1 MEGADNKWLDN
12 RMESNSTESERAPA
26 KPRVLL
32 VEDDPV
38 SAYLIQ
44 QLFMAQD
51 LPLDHAGNGAIA
63 LEMQRQNRYRLV
75 ISDWMMPEMNG
86 VDLCRAFRGL
96 GGPYVY
102 FILCT
107 SQGQKSDRAEA
118 FDAGVDDFMT
128 KPLDRAELHIRL
140 RVALRILE
148 AEEVVQR
155 QKAELESMN
164 AKLNHLAVTDELTS
178 LYNRRRF
185 QEMLQEGIDEH
196 IRTGDQVSLI
206 LADIDRFKSLNDQ
219 FGHQAGDEAL
229 RRVADIMRQN
239 SRRHEL
245 PARYGG
251 EEFGIILQRCGLF
264 EAAIA
269 AERFRSA
276 LENASW
282 PDRPITASFGVATTG
297 VHIQTMSEL
306 VAAADQALYSAKQK
320 GRNRVE
326 LFPANQAVHAIGKG

>member
-1 MEGADNKWLDN
+1 MEKNV
-12 RMESNSTESERAPA
+12 SEVVNVPT

-44 QLFMAQD
+44 QMFQAQD
-51 LPLDHAGNGAIA
+51 LPLDHAVNGAIA
-63 LEMQRQNRYRLV
+63 LELQRQNRYRLV

-86 VDLCRAFRGL
+86 VDLCRAFREL

-107 SQGQKSDRAEA
+107 SKGQKSDRAEA
-118 FDAGVDDFMT
+118 YDAGVDDFMT
-128 KPLDRAELHIRL
+128 KPLDRSELHIRL

-155 QKAELESMN
+155 QKAELEAMN
-164 AKLNHLAVTDELTS
+164 EKLNHLAVTDELTN

-185 QEMLQEGIDEH
+185 QEMLAEGIAEH
-196 IRTGDQVSLI
+196 VRAGDQVSLI
-206 LADIDRFKSLNDQ
+206 LLDIDRFKNLNDQ

-229 RRVADIMRQN
+229 RRVASILKDN

-251 EEFGIILQRCGLF
+251 EEFGIILQRCGVH
-264 EAAIA
+264 EAVKA
-269 AERFRSA
+269 AERFRIA
-276 LENASW
+276 LESADW
-282 PDRPITASFGVATTG
+282 PDRQITASFGVAACG
-297 VHIQTMSEL
+297 PYVESLNEL
-306 VAAADQALYSAKQK
+306 VAAADRALYTAKQN

-326 LFPANQAVHAIGKG
+326 MFPENTKVAHIGK

>member
-1 MEGADNKWLDN
+1 MEKEKNK
-12 RMESNSTESERAPA
+12 
-26 KPRVLL
+26 VLL

-44 QLFMAQD
+44 QMFLAQD
-51 LPLDHAGNGAIA
+51 LPLDHAVNGAIA
-63 LEMQRQNRYRLV
+63 LDMHRRNRYRLV

-86 VDLCRAFRGL
+86 VDLCRAFRSL
-96 GGPYVY
+96 GNPYVY

-107 SQGQKSDRAEA
+107 AKGQKSDRVEA
-118 FDAGVDDFMT
+118 YDAGVDDFMT
-128 KPLDRAELHIRL
+128 KPLDRGELHIRL

-148 AEEVVQR
+148 AEEVVQK
-155 QKAELESMN
+155 QKAELEAMN
-164 AKLNHLAVTDELTS
+164 VKLNHLAVTDELTG

-185 QEMLQEGIDEH
+185 QEMLKEAVGEH
-196 IRTGDQVSLI
+196 MRAGDQLSLI
-206 LADIDRFKSLNDQ
+206 LLDIDRFKSLNDQ

-229 RRVADIMRQN
+229 RRVSQILRDH

-251 EEFGIILQRCGLF
+251 EEFAIILQRCGLM

-269 AERFRSA
+269 AERFRMA
-276 LENASW
+276 LESADW
-282 PDRPITASFGVATTG
+282 TERRITASFGVATCGLRISTPG
-297 VHIQTMSEL
+297 EL
-306 VAAADQALYSAKQK
+306 VAAADQALYAAKQN

-326 LFPANQAVHAIGKG
+326 LFPENTPVVTSGKG

>member
-1 MEGADNKWLDN
+1 MDQNFNDNEK
-12 RMESNSTESERAPA
+12 APA

-44 QLFMAQD
+44 QMFQAQD
-51 LPLDHAGNGAIA
+51 LPLDHAVNGAIA
-63 LEMQRQNRYRLV
+63 LEMHRMNRYRLV

-86 VDLCRAFRGL
+86 VDLCRAFRRL

-107 SQGQKSDRAEA
+107 SKGHRSDRVEA
-118 FDAGVDDFMT
+118 YEAGVDDFMT
-128 KPLDRAELHIRL
+128 KPLDRNELHIRL

-148 AEEVVQR
+148 AEEVVQK
-155 QKAELESMN
+155 QKAELETMN
-164 AKLNHLAVTDELTS
+164 AKLNHLAVTDELTN

-185 QEMLQEGIDEH
+185 QEMLEEGIEEH
-196 IRTGDQVSLI
+196 VRAGDQVSLI
-206 LADIDRFKSLNDQ
+206 LMDIDRFKSLNDQ

-229 RRVADIMRQN
+229 RRVAEILKVN
-239 SRRHEL
+239 ARRHEL

-251 EEFGIILQRCGLF
+251 EEFGVILQRCGQH

-269 AERFRSA
+269 AERFRAA
-276 LENASW
+276 LENAEW
-282 PDRPITASFGVATTG
+282 PDRQITASFGVATCGPCICTL
-297 VHIQTMSEL
+297 SDL
-306 VAAADQALYSAKQK
+306 VAAADQALYRAKQN

-326 LFPANQAVHAIGKG
+326 LFPENQKVQLNGKS

>member
-1 MEGADNKWLDN
+1 MDNNLTEADK
-12 RMESNSTESERAPA
+12 APVR
-26 KPRVLL
+26 PRVLL

-44 QLFMAQD
+44 QMFQAQD
-51 LPLDHAGNGAIA
+51 LPLDHAVNGAIA
-63 LEMQRQNRYRLV
+63 LEMQRKNRYRLV

-107 SQGQKSDRAEA
+107 SKGQKSDRVEA
-118 FDAGVDDFMT
+118 YDAGVDDFMT
-128 KPLDRAELHIRL
+128 KPLDRNELHIRL

-155 QKAELESMN
+155 QKTELEAMN
-164 AKLNHLAVTDELTS
+164 LKLNHLAVTDELTS

-185 QEMLQEGIDEH
+185 QEMLEEGIQEH
-196 IRTGDQVSLI
+196 LRAGDHVSLI
-206 LADIDRFKSLNDQ
+206 LLDIDRFKSLNDE

-229 RRVADIMRQN
+229 RRVAKTLKDHA
-239 SRRHEL
+239 RRHEL

-251 EEFGIILQRCGLF
+251 EEFGIILQRCGVH
-264 EAAIA
+264 EAAKA
-269 AERFRSA
+269 AERFRVA
-276 LENASW
+276 LETAEW
-282 PDRPITASFGVATTG
+282 PDRQITASFGVATCGPYVT
-297 VHIQTMSEL
+297 TLNEL
-306 VAAADQALYSAKQK
+306 VAAADHALYTAKQN

-326 LFPANQAVHAIGKG
+326 MFPENTKPTASGK

>member
-1 MEGADNKWLDN
+1 MEKNV
-12 RMESNSTESERAPA
+12 SEVVNVPT

-44 QLFMAQD
+44 QMFQAQD
-51 LPLDHAGNGAIA
+51 LPLDHAVNGAIA
-63 LEMQRQNRYRLV
+63 LELQRQNRYRLV

-86 VDLCRAFRGL
+86 VDLCRAFREL

-107 SQGQKSDRAEA
+107 SKGQKSDRAEA
-118 FDAGVDDFMT
+118 YDAGVDDFMT
-128 KPLDRAELHIRL
+128 KPLDRSELHIRL

-155 QKAELESMN
+155 QKAELEAMN
-164 AKLNHLAVTDELTS
+164 EKLNHLAVTDELTN

-185 QEMLQEGIDEH
+185 QEMLAEGIAEH
-196 IRTGDQVSLI
+196 VRAGDQVSLI
-206 LADIDRFKSLNDQ
+206 LLDIDRFKNLNDQ

-229 RRVADIMRQN
+229 RRVASILKDN

-251 EEFGIILQRCGLF
+251 EEFGIILQRCGVH
-264 EAAIA
+264 EAVKA
-269 AERFRSA
+269 AERFRIA
-276 LENASW
+276 LESADW
-282 PDRPITASFGVATTG
+282 PDRQITASFGVAACG
-297 VHIQTMSEL
+297 PYVESLNEL
-306 VAAADQALYSAKQK
+306 VAAADRALYTAKQN

-326 LFPANQAVHAIGKG
+326 MFPENTKVTHIGK

>member
-1 MEGADNKWLDN
+1 MEKNV
-12 RMESNSTESERAPA
+12 SEVVNVPT

-44 QLFMAQD
+44 QMFQAQD
-51 LPLDHAGNGAIA
+51 LPLDHAVNGAIA
-63 LEMQRQNRYRLV
+63 LELQRQNSYRLV

-86 VDLCRAFRGL
+86 VDLCRAFREL

-107 SQGQKSDRAEA
+107 SKGQKSDRAEA
-118 FDAGVDDFMT
+118 YDAGVDDFMT
-128 KPLDRAELHIRL
+128 KPLDRSELHIRL

-155 QKAELESMN
+155 QKAELEAMN
-164 AKLNHLAVTDELTS
+164 EKLNHLAVTDELTN

-185 QEMLQEGIDEH
+185 QEMLAEGIAEH
-196 IRTGDQVSLI
+196 VRAGDQVSLI
-206 LADIDRFKSLNDQ
+206 LLDIDRFKNLNDQ

-229 RRVADIMRQN
+229 RRVASILKDN

-251 EEFGIILQRCGLF
+251 EEFGIILQRCGVH
-264 EAAIA
+264 EAVKA
-269 AERFRSA
+269 AERFRIA
-276 LENASW
+276 LESADW
-282 PDRPITASFGVATTG
+282 PDRQITASFGVAACG
-297 VHIQTMSEL
+297 PYVESLNEL
-306 VAAADQALYSAKQK
+306 VAAADRALYTAKQN

-326 LFPANQAVHAIGKG
+326 MFPENTKVRHIGK

>member
-1 MEGADNKWLDN
+1 MADVEK
-12 RMESNSTESERAPA
+12 APT

-44 QLFMAQD
+44 QMFQAQN
-51 LPLDHAGNGAIA
+51 LPLDHAINGAVA
-63 LEMQRQNRYRLV
+63 LEMHRKNRYRLV

-86 VDLCRAFRGL
+86 VDLCRAFRKL
-96 GGPYVY
+96 GGAYVY

-107 SQGQKSDRAEA
+107 SKGQKSDRVEA
-118 FDAGVDDFMT
+118 YDAGVDDFMT
-128 KPLDRAELHIRL
+128 KPLDRNELHIRL

-155 QKAELESMN
+155 QKAELEAMN
-164 AKLNHLAVTDELTS
+164 EKLNHLAVTDELTG

-185 QEMLQEGIDEH
+185 QEMLEEGVQEH
-196 IRTGDQVSLI
+196 LRAGDQVSLI
-206 LADIDRFKSLNDQ
+206 LMDIDRFKSLNDE

-229 RRVADIMRQN
+229 RIVARVLKENA
-239 SRRHEL
+239 RRHEL

-251 EEFGIILQRCGLF
+251 EEFAVILQRCGRE
-264 EAAIA
+264 EAARA
-269 AERFRSA
+269 AERFRVA
-276 LENASW
+276 IEKAEW
-282 PDRPITASFGVATTG
+282 PDRNITSSFGVATCDPLVGSLTD
-297 VHIQTMSEL
+297 L
-306 VAAADQALYSAKQK
+306 VAAADQALYAAKQN

-326 LFPANQAVHAIGKG
+326 VFPPGTTPSGKG

>member
-1 MEGADNKWLDN
+1 MEVN
-12 RMESNSTESERAPA
+12 TSEVEKPA
-26 KPRVLL
+26 VSPRVLL

-44 QLFMAQD
+44 QMFLSQN
-51 LPLDHAGNGAIA
+51 LPLDHATNGAIA
-63 LEMQRQNRYRLV
+63 LDLHRQNRYRLV

-107 SQGQKSDRAEA
+107 SKGQKSDRLEA
-118 FDAGVDDFMT
+118 YDAGVDDFMT
-128 KPLDRAELHIRL
+128 KPLDRNELQIRL

-155 QKAELESMN
+155 QKTELEAMN
-164 AKLNHLAVTDELTS
+164 EKLNHLAVTDALTG

-185 QEMLQEGIDEH
+185 QEMLEEGIEEH
-196 IRTGDQVSLI
+196 LRAGDQLSLV
-206 LADIDRFKSLNDQ
+206 LMDIDRFKSLNDE

-229 RRVADIMRQN
+229 RILARVIKDHA
-239 SRRHEL
+239 RRHEL

-251 EEFGIILQRCGLF
+251 EEFAIILQRCSKE
-264 EAAIA
+264 EAHVA
-269 AERFRSA
+269 AERFREA
-276 LENASW
+276 IEATTW
-282 PDRPITASFGVATTG
+282 PDRPITASFGVATCDEGISTLN
-297 VHIQTMSEL
+297 QL
-306 VAAADQALYSAKQK
+306 VAAADQALYVAKQN

-326 LFPANQAVHAIGKG
+326 VYSSTKS

>member
-1 MEGADNKWLDN
+1 MEKNV
-12 RMESNSTESERAPA
+12 SEVVNVPT

-44 QLFMAQD
+44 QMFQAQD
-51 LPLDHAGNGAIA
+51 LPLDHAVNGAIA
-63 LEMQRQNRYRLV
+63 LELQRQNRYRLV

-86 VDLCRAFRGL
+86 VDLCRAFREL

-107 SQGQKSDRAEA
+107 SKGQKSDRAEA
-118 FDAGVDDFMT
+118 YDAGVDDFMT
-128 KPLDRAELHIRL
+128 KPLDRSELHIRL

-155 QKAELESMN
+155 QKAELEAMN
-164 AKLNHLAVTDELTS
+164 EKLNHLAVTDELTN

-185 QEMLQEGIDEH
+185 QEMLAEGIAEH
-196 IRTGDQVSLI
+196 VRAGDQVSLI
-206 LADIDRFKSLNDQ
+206 LLDIDRFKNLNDQ

-229 RRVADIMRQN
+229 RRVASILKDN

-251 EEFGIILQRCGLF
+251 EEFGIILQRCGVH
-264 EAAIA
+264 EAVKA
-269 AERFRSA
+269 AERFRIA
-276 LENASW
+276 LESADW
-282 PDRPITASFGVATTG
+282 PDRQITASFGVAACG
-297 VHIQTMSEL
+297 PYVESLNEL
-306 VAAADQALYSAKQK
+306 VAAADRALYTAKQN

-326 LFPANQAVHAIGKG
+326 MFPENTKVRHIGK